1 MFDGPYTFWNAVI
14 GGCLI
19 GLASFIATAATGKI
33 LGISGVLARLFV
45 TGQNDRPWRLV
56 FLIGLI
62 SGAAICFQLFES
74 ADIFRPM
81 RSFEMVGLAGFLVG
95 LGTRLGGG
103 CTSGH
108 GVCGVGL
115 GARDSVVATLVFMLV
130 AIITVFFLRIISGG
144 AA

>member
-1 MFDGPYTFWNAVI
+1 MFDGPYTFWNALI

-19 GLASFIATAATGKI
+19 GLASFLATAATGKI
-33 LGISGVLARLFV
+33 PGVSGVLARLFV
-45 TGQNDRPWRLV
+45 TGQSDRSWRLI

-62 SGAAICFQLFES
+62 VGAAVCFRLVE
-74 ADIFRPM
+74 AAAIFRPM
-81 RSFEMVGLAGFLVG
+81 RSFELVGLAGFLVG

-108 GVCGVGL
+108 GVCGVGM
-115 GARDSVVATLVFMLV
+115 GAKDSMIATLVFMLV
-130 AIITVFFLRIISGG
+130 AIITVLLLRIISGG